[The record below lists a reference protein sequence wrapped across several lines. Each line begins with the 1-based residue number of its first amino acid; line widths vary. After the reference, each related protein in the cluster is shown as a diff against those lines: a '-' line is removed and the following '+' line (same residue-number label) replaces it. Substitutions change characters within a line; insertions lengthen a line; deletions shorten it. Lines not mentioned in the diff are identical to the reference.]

1 MGTLIPTL
9 PPPPPA
15 PTPEMVDKWP
25 SPCGQMYQRS
35 WQRMNS
41 LDLIFQRV
49 PTKIRG
55 CGCQSS
61 LGKGG
66 GGGGQ
71 VWIKNGTSHNKWYTS
86 HVCERLPFVWKTR
99 KFQGKFKWNGSS
111 WWKLSGKKVIPFE
124 VLPFSPSYRNDWNS
138 LYHLFGLPVPGF
150 MLRESEKF
158 TGIL

>member
-1 MGTLIPTL
+1 
-9 PPPPPA
+9 
-15 PTPEMVDKWP
+15 
-25 SPCGQMYQRS
+25 
-35 WQRMNS
+35 MNS

-99 KFQGKFKWNGSS
+99 KFQGEFKWNGSS
-111 WWKLSGKKVIPFE
+111 WWKLYIRKKSNTFRGITFFPF
-124 VLPFSPSYRNDWNS
+124 LPKRLKFS
-138 LYHLFGLPVPGF
+138 VPF
-150 MLRESEKF
+150 VWITSARLHVERK
-158 TGIL
+158 